1 MWVSQA
7 SPAGCL
13 RRARPSHRK
22 AKSSCN
28 FLQSCRARRCAA
40 VCKVE
45 PGLEF
50 RHAATEGK
58 EHRQMWL
65 YVQMWLPLISITL
78 AAAICVGLV
87 YFIKRPAKPQP

>member
-1 MWVSQA
+1 MA
-7 SPAGCL
+7 
-13 RRARPSHRK
+13 
-22 AKSSCN
+22 
-28 FLQSCRARRCAA
+28 
-40 VCKVE
+40 

-78 AAAICVGLV
+78 AAAICIGLV